1 MNSLLIKQ
9 IKAAFSSKNN
19 EEGELWLDDILNK
32 TALLDNH
39 DASRLTTGLSALLA
53 SIDNTYRQH
62 GLEAED
68 ETKSGGYACQN
79 SMDRQPL
86 EQGQT
91 SHQELAAITDNLVQS
106 VNTLLTAQARPEI
119 DNDIASL
126 TSLSTLVLDLITE
139 QQHNEND
146 MLIQRRAMDQHSI
159 VVTLDLN
166 GTILSANDKCCQLS
180 EFTRDELIGN
190 NADMLNVKNVP
201 LPTRLAILKS
211 LFEGEIWH
219 GELQSITKSG
229 TPWFVFCTIVPNV
242 NDQDRV
248 ENLVVLCTDIS
259 NQKRLEKRLE
269 TGRQFYQSITNSIG
283 EGVYA
288 VDANGKT
295 QFLNPEASRL
305 LGWELED
312 LQSHRFHNAVHYQ
325 KEDGTLLSREDCAV
339 NNAICEGKTYSSD
352 EDFFTDKRGRIFPIS
367 IVAVPLQDIHGKPN
381 GHVGVFRDISGR
393 KRLERQLQHA
403 YQEAAKANKAKGD
416 FLATMSHEIRTPMN
430 AIIGLTHLALESD
443 NQAQQQNYMSKVRG
457 SATSLLTLI
466 NGILDFSKVEAQQIE
481 LHHAD
486 FNLADMMNKLAQVF
500 QHKARQKHL
509 QLLFDMRLDT
519 DVTCKG
525 DSDKIYQVLVNL
537 LGNAIKFTRHGFV
550 KLIVSQEGEALS
562 FCVSD
567 TGIGIDEDN
576 KEKLFKAFVQ
586 ADASISREY
595 GGTGLGLAISKRLVE
610 LMHGELEFTSELGK
624 GTNFCFTLPGMVYGK
639 AKEIGRE
646 KANETISINASQSV
660 PIRELNHPLLCVNT
674 SQDMDEANDILAHTL
689 SRLSIPCSFIKVN
702 ADADAFPVTP
712 HDVIVLLPAKPAAWQ
727 KFVNHI
733 KLGEYENL
741 NLMCIVTP
749 VDTEEAKRRLQSIK
763 LNTLNIIELPF
774 TDVHILRA
782 LFPTSGSTLA
792 THADG
797 LESKIWRK
805 RRLAGKHALLVDDDS
820 ISLEIAQQILL
831 DAGLKV
837 TTATTGEQALALGK
851 SKNFDVVLLDCI
863 LPNKSGFTVAE
874 ELNNLNGWHFPIIA
888 LSADG
893 SSENIRKGSS
903 VGMCAHL
910 LKPASAAEILHV
922 IDINIH
928 TSANLSNMHDSDD
941 PYLTSLAEFYLN
953 YGNAELLA
961 QLINI
966 MVENDSKHD
975 AINSLLD
982 DARKIGADTLVA
994 ALEELPSSLENK
1006 ANYAHKISNIS
1017 FALDATLRLIAH
1029 TLSLPKEYDEKEV
1042 EETLSISD
1050 LSAVITSLESYD
1062 AEAVSL
1068 LSALYNKHASS
1079 TSASVHALNHA
1090 RQLVSVYDYGRALE
1104 ELLRLRDTLLNG

>member
-9 IKAAFSSKNN
+9 IKAAFSCENN

-32 TALLDNH
+32 TSLLDNH

-62 GLEAED
+62 GLEAEGK
-68 ETKSGGYACQN
+68 TTSGGYARQN
-79 SMDRQPL
+79 NMDRPPIA
-86 EQGQT
+86 QGQT
-91 SHQELAAITDNLVQS
+91 SPQELAAITDNLVQS

-119 DNDIASL
+119 DDDIASL

-139 QQHNEND
+139 QQHKEND
-146 MLIQRRAMDQHSI
+146 MLIQRRAMDEHSI

-180 EFTRDELIGN
+180 EFSRDELIGN

-201 LPTRLAILKS
+201 LPTRLAILQS
-211 LFEGEIWH
+211 LFKGEIWH
-219 GELQSITKSG
+219 GELQSITKFG

-242 NDQDRV
+242 NDQGRV

-259 NQKRLEKRLE
+259 NQKRLEERLE
-269 TGRQFYQSITNSIG
+269 SGRQFYQSITNSIG

-288 VDANGKT
+288 VDAKGKT

-325 KEDGTLLSREDCAV
+325 KEDGTLLSRDECPV
-339 NNAICEGKTYSSD
+339 NHAICEGKTYNSD

-367 IVAVPLQDIHGKPN
+367 IVAVPLEDIQGEPN

-393 KRLERQLQHA
+393 KGLERQLQHA
-403 YQEAAKANKAKGD
+403 YKEAANANKAKGD

-430 AIIGLTHLALESD
+430 AIIGLTHLALETD
-443 NQAQQQNYMSKVRG
+443 NYTQQQSYMTKVKG

-466 NGILDFSKVEAQQIE
+466 NGILDFSKVEAQQVE

-509 QLLFDMRLDT
+509 QLLFDMRLDI

-550 KLIVSQEGEALS
+550 KLTVNQKAEALS

-567 TGIGIDEDN
+567 TGIGINDDN
-576 KEKLFKAFVQ
+576 KEKLFNAFVQ

-624 GTNFCFTLPGMVYGK
+624 GTRFCFTLPGMVHEKRHGK
-639 AKEIGRE
+639 VSEIDT
-646 KANETISINASQSV
+646 KNLKQAM

-674 SQDMDEANDILAHTL
+674 SHDMDEANNILAHTL
-689 SRLSIPCSFIKVN
+689 SRLAIPCKFIKPN
-702 ADADAFPVTP
+702 AGAFPVTP
-712 HDVIVLLPAKPAAWQ
+712 HDAIVILPAQVAAWQ
-727 KFVNHI
+727 TFVNHV

-741 NLMCIVTP
+741 NLVCIVTP
-749 VDTEEAKRRLQSIK
+749 IDTEEAKRRLQPIK

-774 TDVHILRA
+774 TDVHILRE
-782 LFPTSGSTLA
+782 LFPTSSSTSP

-837 TTATTGEQALALGK
+837 TTATSGEQALALGK
-851 SKNFDVVLLDCI
+851 SNDFDVVLLDCI
-863 LPNKSGFTVAE
+863 LPNMSGFTVAE
-874 ELNNLNGWHFPIIA
+874 ELNNLNGWHCPIIA
-888 LSADG
+888 LSADD
-893 SSENIRKGSS
+893 SRENKQEASS

-910 LKPASAAEILHV
+910 LKPATAAEILHV

-928 TSANLSNMHDSDD
+928 TSANLNNMHDSND
-941 PYLTSLAEFYLN
+941 PYLTSLGEFYSN

-966 MVENDSKHD
+966 MIENDSKHD
-975 AINSLLD
+975 AINSLLE
-982 DARKIGADTLVA
+982 DARKIGANTLVS
-994 ALEELPSSLENK
+994 ALEGLPNSFEKNT
-1006 ANYAHKISNIS
+1006 NYAHKISNIS
-1017 FALDATLRLIAH
+1017 FTLDATLRLIAH
-1029 TLSLPKEYDEKEV
+1029 TLSLPIEYDENEV

-1062 AEAVSL
+1062 AEAVSM

-1079 TSASVHALNHA
+1079 ASAHTLNHA

>member
-9 IKAAFSSKNN
+9 IKAAFSCENN

-32 TALLDNH
+32 TSLLDNH

-62 GLEAED
+62 GLEAEG
-68 ETKSGGYACQN
+68 ETTSGGYARQN
-79 SMDRQPL
+79 DMGRPPAA
-86 EQGQT
+86 QGQT
-91 SHQELAAITDNLVQS
+91 SPQELATITGNLVQS
-106 VNTLLTAQARPEI
+106 VNTLLTAQARPVI
-119 DNDIASL
+119 DDDIASL

-139 QQHNEND
+139 QQHKEND
-146 MLIQRRAMDQHSI
+146 MLIQRRAMDEHSI

-190 NADMLNVKNVP
+190 SADMLNVNNVP
-201 LPTRLAILKS
+201 LPTRLTIIQS
-211 LFEGEIWH
+211 LFRGEIWH
-219 GELQSITKSG
+219 GELQSVTKFG

-242 NDQDRV
+242 NEQGRV

-288 VDANGKT
+288 VDATGKT

-305 LGWELED
+305 LGWELAD

-325 KEDGTLLSREDCAV
+325 KGDGTLLSRDECPV
-339 NNAICEGKTYSSD
+339 NQAICEGKTYSSD

-367 IVAVPLQDIHGKPN
+367 IIAVPLEDIHGKPN
-381 GHVGVFRDISGR
+381 GHVGVFRDISDR
-393 KRLERQLQHA
+393 KELERKLQHA
-403 YQEAAKANKAKGD
+403 YKEAANANKAKGD

-430 AIIGLTHLALESD
+430 AIIGLTHLALETD
-443 NQAQQQNYMSKVRG
+443 NQSQQQSYMTKVKG

-466 NGILDFSKVEAQQIE
+466 NGILDFSKVEAQQVE
-481 LHHAD
+481 LHRAD

-500 QHKARQKHL
+500 QHKARQKRL

-550 KLIVSQEGEALS
+550 KLTVSKERDALS
-562 FCVSD
+562 FCVTD
-567 TGIGIDEDN
+567 TGIGIDADN
-576 KEKLFKAFVQ
+576 KEKLFNAFVQ

-610 LMHGELEFTSELGK
+610 LMHGELKFTSELGR
-624 GTNFCFTLPGMVYGK
+624 GTQFCFALPELVHETVN
-639 AKEIGRE
+639 EISRE
-646 KANETISINASQSV
+646 KVKLAV
-660 PIRELNHPLLCVNT
+660 PIPKRNHPLLCVNT
-674 SQDMDEANDILAHTL
+674 SQDMDEANNILAHTL
-689 SRLSIPCSFIKVN
+689 SRLSIPCSFVN
-702 ADADAFPVTP
+702 PNTDAFPVTR
-712 HDVIVLLPAKPAAWQ
+712 HDAMVLLPAKPAEWQ

-741 NLMCIVTP
+741 NLVCIVTP
-749 VDTEEAKRRLQSIK
+749 IDTEEAKRRLQSVK

-774 TDVHILRA
+774 TDNDVLRE
-782 LFPTSGSTLA
+782 LVPTSNTKLPTL
-792 THADG
+792 TDG

-831 DAGLKV
+831 DAGLSV
-837 TTATTGEQALALGK
+837 TTATSGEQALALGN
-851 SKNFDVVLLDCI
+851 SNDFDVVLLDCI

-874 ELNNLNGWHFPIIA
+874 ELNNLNGWHCPIIA

-893 SSENIRKGSS
+893 SSENKQKSSS

-910 LKPASAAEILHV
+910 VKPASAAEILHV

-928 TSANLSNMHDSDD
+928 TSVNLNNMHDSDD
-941 PYLTSLAEFYLN
+941 PFLISLAEFYSN
-953 YGNAELLA
+953 YKNAELLA

-966 MVENDSKHD
+966 MIENDAKHD
-975 AINSLLD
+975 AINSLLA
-982 DARKIGADTLVA
+982 DAKKIGADTLVT
-994 ALEELPSSLENK
+994 ALERLPNSLEDNT
-1006 ANYAHKISNIS
+1006 NYAHKISNIS

-1029 TLSLPKEYDEKEV
+1029 TLSLPKEYDDEEAGEV
-1042 EETLSISD
+1042 LSISD

-1068 LSALYNKHASS
+1068 LSTLYNKHASS
-1079 TSASVHALNHA
+1079 ASAHALNHA
-1090 RQLVSVYDYGRALE
+1090 RQLVSVYDYSRALE

>member
-9 IKAAFSSKNN
+9 IKAAFSCENN

-68 ETKSGGYACQN
+68 ETTSGGYARK
-79 SMDRQPL
+79 SSTDRPTL

-91 SHQELAAITDNLVQS
+91 WPQELAAITDNLVQS
-106 VNTLLTAQARPEI
+106 VNALLTAQARPEI

-126 TSLSTLVLDLITE
+126 ASLSTLVLDLITE
-139 QQHNEND
+139 QQHKEND

-159 VVTLDLN
+159 VITLDLN

-201 LPTRLAILKS
+201 LSTRLGILQS
-211 LFEGEIWH
+211 LFKGEIWH

-229 TPWFVFCTIVPNV
+229 TPWFVFCTIVPNI
-242 NDQDRV
+242 NDQGRV

-288 VDANGKT
+288 VDAKGKT

-325 KEDGTLLSREDCAV
+325 KEDGTLLSRDDCAV
-339 NNAICEGKTYSSD
+339 NHAIRVGKTYSSD

-367 IVAVPLQDIHGKPN
+367 IVAVPLEDIHGEPN

-393 KRLERQLQHA
+393 KGLERQLQHA
-403 YQEAAKANKAKGD
+403 YKEAANANKAKGD

-430 AIIGLTHLALESD
+430 AIIGLTHLAIESD
-443 NQAQQQNYMSKVRG
+443 NQAQQQNYMSKVKG

-481 LHHAD
+481 LHRAD

-550 KLIVSQEGEALS
+550 KLVVSQQGEALS

-576 KEKLFKAFVQ
+576 KEKLFNAFVQ

-624 GTNFCFTLPGMVYGK
+624 GTHFCFTLPGMVHEK
-639 AKEIGRE
+639 AKEIGRG
-646 KANETISINASQSV
+646 KANETISINASQAA
-660 PIRELNHPLLCVNT
+660 PMRELNHPLLCVNT
-674 SQDMDEANDILAHTL
+674 SQDMDEANNILAHTL
-689 SRLSIPCSFIKVN
+689 SRLSIPCHFINGN
-702 ADADAFPVTP
+702 ADTFPASR

-749 VDTEEAKRRLQSIK
+749 VDTEEAKRRLQSVK
-763 LNTLNIIELPF
+763 LNMLNIIELPF

-797 LESKIWRK
+797 LESKLWRK

-837 TTATTGEQALALGK
+837 TTATSGEQALALGK
-851 SKNFDVVLLDCI
+851 SNNFDVVLLDCI
-863 LPNKSGFTVAE
+863 LPKKSGFTVAE
-874 ELNNLNGWHFPIIA
+874 ELNNLNGWHCPIIA
-888 LSADG
+888 LSADS
-893 SSENIRKGSS
+893 SSENIQKGAS

-941 PYLTSLAEFYLN
+941 PYLTSIAEFYSN

-966 MVENDSKHD
+966 MIENDSKHD

-982 DARKIGADTLVA
+982 DAKKIGADTLVA
-994 ALEELPSSLENK
+994 ALEGLPSSLENK
-1006 ANYAHKISNIS
+1006 SNYAHKISNIS

-1029 TLSLPKEYDEKEV
+1029 TLSLPNEYDEKEV

-1079 TSASVHALNHA
+1079 ASAHALNHA

>member
-9 IKAAFSSKNN
+9 IKAAFSCENN

-39 DASRLTTGLSALLA
+39 DASRLTSGLSALLA

-62 GLEAED
+62 GLEVEN
-68 ETKSGGYACQN
+68 ETTKGGYAFQN
-79 SMDRQPL
+79 SMDRPTL
-86 EQGQT
+86 EQGQA
-91 SHQELAAITDNLVQS
+91 SPQELASITDNLVQS
-106 VNTLLTAQARPEI
+106 VNALLTAQARPEI

-139 QQHNEND
+139 QQHKEND

-159 VVTLDLN
+159 VITLDLN

-201 LPTRLAILKS
+201 LSTRLGILQS
-211 LFEGEIWH
+211 LFKGEIWH

-229 TPWFVFCTIVPNV
+229 TPWFVFCTIVPNI
-242 NDQDRV
+242 NDQGRV

-288 VDANGKT
+288 VDAKGKT

-325 KEDGTLLSREDCAV
+325 KEDGTLLSRDDCAV
-339 NNAICEGKTYSSD
+339 NHAIREGKTYSSD

-367 IVAVPLQDIHGKPN
+367 IVAVPLEDIHGEPN

-393 KRLERQLQHA
+393 KGLERQLQHA
-403 YQEAAKANKAKGD
+403 YKEAANANKAKGD

-443 NQAQQQNYMSKVRG
+443 NQAQQQNYMTKVKG

-466 NGILDFSKVEAQQIE
+466 NSILDFSKVEAQQIE
-481 LHHAD
+481 LHRAD

-576 KEKLFKAFVQ
+576 KEKLFNAFVQ

-624 GTNFCFTLPGMVYGK
+624 GTHFCFTLPGMVHEK
-639 AKEIGRE
+639 AKEISRE
-646 KANETISINASQSV
+646 KASETISINLNQAA
-660 PIRELNHPLLCVNT
+660 PMRELNHPLLCVNT
-674 SQDMDEANDILAHTL
+674 SQDMDEANNILAHTL
-689 SRLSIPCSFIKVN
+689 SRLSIPCHFTN
-702 ADADAFPVTP
+702 ANADAFPATC
-712 HDVIVLLPAKPAAWQ
+712 HDVIVLLPAKPAIWQ

-741 NLMCIVTP
+741 NLVCIVTP
-749 VDTEEAKRRLQSIK
+749 LDTEEAKRRLQSVK

-774 TDVHILRA
+774 TDGHILRA
-782 LFPTSGSTLA
+782 LFPTSGSTFA

-797 LESKIWRK
+797 LESKTWRK

-837 TTATTGEQALALGK
+837 TTATSGEQALALGK
-851 SKNFDVVLLDCI
+851 SNNFDVVLLDCI

-874 ELNNLNGWHFPIIA
+874 ELNNLNGWHCPIIA

-893 SSENIRKGSS
+893 SSENIQKGSS

-941 PYLTSLAEFYLN
+941 PYLTSLAEFYSN

-966 MVENDSKHD
+966 MIEDDPKHD

-982 DARKIGADTLVA
+982 DAKKIGANTLVA
-994 ALEELPSSLENK
+994 ALEGLPSSLENK
-1006 ANYAHKISNIS
+1006 SNYAHKISNIS

-1079 TSASVHALNHA
+1079 ASAHALNHA

>member
-39 DASRLTTGLSALLA
+39 DASRLTTGLNALLA

-305 LGWELED
+305 LVWELED

-466 NGILDFSKVEAQQIE
+466 NGILDFSKVEAQQVE
-481 LHHAD
+481 LHRAD

-500 QHKARQKHL
+500 QHKARQKRL

-550 KLIVSQEGEALS
+550 KLTVSKERDALS
-562 FCVSD
+562 FCVTD
-567 TGIGIDEDN
+567 TGIGIDADN
-576 KEKLFKAFVQ
+576 KEKLFNAFVQ

-610 LMHGELEFTSELGK
+610 LMHGELKFTSELGR
-624 GTNFCFTLPGMVYGK
+624 GTQFCFALPELVHETVN
-639 AKEIGRE
+639 EISRE
-646 KANETISINASQSV
+646 KVKLAV
-660 PIRELNHPLLCVNT
+660 PIPKRNHPLLCVNT
-674 SQDMDEANDILAHTL
+674 SQDMDEANNILAHTL
-689 SRLSIPCSFIKVN
+689 SRLSIPCSFVN
-702 ADADAFPVTP
+702 PNTDAFPVTR
-712 HDVIVLLPAKPAAWQ
+712 HDAMVLLPAKPAEWQ

-741 NLMCIVTP
+741 NLVCIVTP
-749 VDTEEAKRRLQSIK
+749 IDTEEAKRRLQSVK

-774 TDVHILRA
+774 TDNDVLRE
-782 LFPTSGSTLA
+782 LVPTSNTKLPTL
-792 THADG
+792 TDG

-831 DAGLKV
+831 DAGLSV
-837 TTATTGEQALALGK
+837 TTATSGEQALALGN
-851 SKNFDVVLLDCI
+851 SNDFDVVLLDCI

-966 MVENDSKHD
+966 MIENDAKHD
-975 AINSLLD
+975 AINSLLA
-982 DARKIGADTLVA
+982 DAKKIGADTLVT

>member
-9 IKAAFSSKNN
+9 IKAAFSCENN

-32 TALLDNH
+32 TSLLDNH

-62 GLEAED
+62 GLEAEGK
-68 ETKSGGYACQN
+68 TTSGGYARQN
-79 SMDRQPL
+79 NMDRPPVA
-86 EQGQT
+86 QGQT
-91 SHQELAAITDNLVQS
+91 SPQELAAITDNLVQS

-119 DNDIASL
+119 DDDIASL

-139 QQHNEND
+139 QQHKEND
-146 MLIQRRAMDQHSI
+146 MLIQRRAMDEHSI

-190 NADMLNVKNVP
+190 SADMLNVNNVP
-201 LPTRLAILKS
+201 LPTRLTIIQS
-211 LFEGEIWH
+211 LFKGEIWH
-219 GELQSITKSG
+219 GELQSVTKSG

-242 NDQDRV
+242 NEQGRV

-288 VDANGKT
+288 VDATGKT

-305 LGWELED
+305 LGWELAD

-325 KEDGTLLSREDCAV
+325 KEDGTLLSRDECPV
-339 NNAICEGKTYSSD
+339 NHAICKGKTYSSD

-367 IVAVPLQDIHGKPN
+367 IVAVPLEDIHGEPN

-393 KRLERQLQHA
+393 KGLERQLQHA
-403 YQEAAKANKAKGD
+403 YKEAANANKAKGD

-430 AIIGLTHLALESD
+430 AIIGLTHLALETD
-443 NQAQQQNYMSKVRG
+443 NYTQQQSYMTKVKG

-519 DVTCKG
+519 DVTCNG

-550 KLIVSQEGEALS
+550 KLTVSKEKDALS

-567 TGIGIDEDN
+567 TGIGIDADN
-576 KEKLFKAFVQ
+576 KEKLFNAFVQ

-624 GTNFCFTLPGMVYGK
+624 GTQFCFAVPELVHET
-639 AKEIGRE
+639 ANEISRE
-646 KANETISINASQSV
+646 KVKPAIPISK
-660 PIRELNHPLLCVNT
+660 LDHPLLCANT
-674 SQDMDEANDILAHTL
+674 SQDMDEANNILAHTL
-689 SRLSIPCSFIKVN
+689 SRLSIPCTFVN
-702 ADADAFPVTP
+702 PNTDAFPVTR
-712 HDVIVLLPAKPAAWQ
+712 HDAMVLLPAKPAEWQ

-741 NLMCIVTP
+741 NLVCIVTP
-749 VDTEEAKRRLQSIK
+749 IDTEEAKRRLQSVK

-774 TDVHILRA
+774 TDNDVLRE
-782 LFPTSGSTLA
+782 LVPTSNTKLPTL
-792 THADG
+792 TDG

-831 DAGLKV
+831 DAGLSV
-837 TTATTGEQALALGK
+837 TTATSGEQALALGN
-851 SKNFDVVLLDCI
+851 SNDFDVVLLDCI

-966 MVENDSKHD
+966 MIENDAKHD
-975 AINSLLD
+975 AINSLLA
-982 DARKIGADTLVA
+982 DAKKIGADTLVT

>member
-9 IKAAFSSKNN
+9 IKAAFSCENN

-32 TALLDNH
+32 TSLLDNH

-62 GLEAED
+62 GLEAEGK
-68 ETKSGGYACQN
+68 TTSGGYARQN
-79 SMDRQPL
+79 NMDRPPVA
-86 EQGQT
+86 QGQT
-91 SHQELAAITDNLVQS
+91 SPQELAAITDNLVQS

-119 DNDIASL
+119 DDDIASL

-139 QQHNEND
+139 QQHKEND
-146 MLIQRRAMDQHSI
+146 MLIQRRAMDEHSI

-180 EFTRDELIGN
+180 EFTRGELIGN

-201 LPTRLAILKS
+201 LPTRLAILQS
-211 LFEGEIWH
+211 LFKGEIWH
-219 GELQSITKSG
+219 GELQSVTKSG

-242 NDQDRV
+242 NEQGRV

-288 VDANGKT
+288 VDAKGKT

-305 LGWELED
+305 LGWELAD

-325 KEDGTLLSREDCAV
+325 KEDGTLLSRDECPV
-339 NNAICEGKTYSSD
+339 NHAICKGKTYSSD

-367 IVAVPLQDIHGKPN
+367 IVAVPLEDIHGEPN

-393 KRLERQLQHA
+393 KGLERQLQHA
-403 YQEAAKANKAKGD
+403 YKEAANANKAKGD

-430 AIIGLTHLALESD
+430 AIIGLTHLALETD
-443 NQAQQQNYMSKVRG
+443 NYTQQQSYMTKVKG

-519 DVTCKG
+519 DVTCNG

-550 KLIVSQEGEALS
+550 KLTVSKEKDALS

-567 TGIGIDEDN
+567 TGIGIDADN
-576 KEKLFKAFVQ
+576 KEKLFNAFVQ

-610 LMHGELEFTSELGK
+610 LMHGELKFTSELGR
-624 GTNFCFTLPGMVYGK
+624 GTQFCFALPELVHETVN
-639 AKEIGRE
+639 EISRE
-646 KANETISINASQSV
+646 KVKLAV
-660 PIRELNHPLLCVNT
+660 PIPKRNHPLLCVNT
-674 SQDMDEANDILAHTL
+674 SQDMDEANNILAHTL
-689 SRLSIPCSFIKVN
+689 SRLSIPCTFVN
-702 ADADAFPVTP
+702 PNTDAFPVTR
-712 HDVIVLLPAKPAAWQ
+712 HDAMVLLPAKPAEWQ

-741 NLMCIVTP
+741 NLVCIVTP
-749 VDTEEAKRRLQSIK
+749 IDTEEAKRRLQSVK

-774 TDVHILRA
+774 TDVHILRE
-782 LFPTSGSTLA
+782 LFPTSSSTSP

-831 DAGLKV
+831 DAGLSV
-837 TTATTGEQALALGK
+837 TTATSGEQALALGN
-851 SKNFDVVLLDCI
+851 SNDFDVVLLDCI
-863 LPNKSGFTVAE
+863 LPNMSGFTVAE
-874 ELNNLNGWHFPIIA
+874 ELNNLNGWHCPIIA

-893 SSENIRKGSS
+893 SSENKQKASS

-928 TSANLSNMHDSDD
+928 TTANLNNMHDSSD
-941 PYLTSLAEFYLN
+941 PFLTSLAEFYSN

-966 MVENDSKHD
+966 MIENDSKHD
-975 AINSLLD
+975 AINSLLA
-982 DARKIGADTLVA
+982 DARKIGANTLIT
-994 ALEELPSSLENK
+994 ALEGLPNNLENNT
-1006 ANYAHKISNIS
+1006 NYAHKISNIS

-1029 TLSLPKEYDEKEV
+1029 TLSLPKEYDEYEV
-1042 EETLSISD
+1042 EETLSLSD

-1062 AEAVSL
+1062 AEAVSM
-1068 LSALYNKHASS
+1068 LSALYDKHASS